1 MSLNGQLVNKSNDHL
16 GSLETKLNGLLKPVA
31 PRPEFVNTL
40 RQRIKITE
48 QPAWVS
54 RFNNMQFIL
63 ILVTGVISGVVIVT
77 MLARALLNIL
87 VSGKK
92 SSGVS

>member
-1 MSLNGQLVNKSNDHL
+1 MSLKDQLVSTSKDQL
-16 GSLETKLNGLLKPVA
+16 GSLETKLNGLLKPVM

-40 RQRIKITE
+40 RQRIQITS

-54 RFNNMQFIL
+54 RFNNMQFIV
-63 ILVTGVISGVVIVT
+63 ILVAGVLSGVVLVS
-77 MLARALLNIL
+77 MLARFLVNLL

-92 SSGVS
+92 SSGMS